1 VTVTPETNQS
11 GTATITVSVSDGA
24 ATTTDTFVLTVNA
37 LNDPPNAVDET
48 ANADEGGP
56 NVTIDVLANDTYVD
70 GNAFAIAN
78 NTQPQSGE
86 GSVTCS
92 NTNCTYTP
100 SANFN
105 GTTSFIYAVD
115 DGAGGTDTATVTVNV
130 ATTNDAPEAH
140 NDSYTTAE
148 DTLLTVNAATGVLDN
163 DTDLDDLLGP
173 LTTLTAAVV
182 NEPDNGTLTLNANGS
197 FTYAPDANYNGTDS
211 FTYRANDG
219 ALNSSLATVTIDVT
233 PVNDAPDFQLPASPN
248 QTVNEDA
255 GTQTVAGFANNI
267 SAGPA
272 NESSQVVSF
281 AVNTDNSAL
290 FSNQP
295 TISPSGTLSYTPA
308 PNANGTANVTVRARD
323 DGGTA
328 NDGDDESAPR
338 TFAITVNAVNDIPTL
353 TLNVNGAASASE
365 GQTKTFSFTVTD
377 PDPGGFTIKSGFP
390 DCGNSGVFVSGS
402 LTTTPTGGNFECRF
416 PDGPAEPTVRVR
428 VSDLQG
434 ELSNIA
440 TQNVTVA
447 DVAPTMTISGPSKA
461 KWGQTKTFTFAIT
474 DPGEDTFDFAA
485 SYPSCGTGAI
495 LVSEN
500 MDSHGGSFKC
510 KFIQLAKSTLAVR
523 VEDLDGGLSNMAS
536 WQVTVKKKK

>member
-1 VTVTPETNQS
+1 MSKVSTTNTGSGTFSYGPATFKVTVNNVAPTISNVPDQSTDEDNPTGAIPFTVGDAGTPAGNLTVSGSSSNTTLVPNSNINFNGSGANRTVTVTPEPNRS

-37 LNDPPNAVDET
+37 LNDPPNAVDDT
-48 ANADEGGP
+48 ANADEGGS

-130 ATTNDAPEAH
+130 ATTNDTPEAH

-248 QTVNEDA
+248 QTVN
-255 GTQTVAGFANNI
+255 
-267 SAGPA
+267 
-272 NESSQVVSF
+272 
-281 AVNTDNSAL
+281 
-290 FSNQP
+290 
-295 TISPSGTLSYTPA
+295 
-308 PNANGTANVTVRARD
+308 
-323 DGGTA
+323 
-328 NDGDDESAPR
+328 
-338 TFAITVNAVNDIPTL
+338 
-353 TLNVNGAASASE
+353 
-365 GQTKTFSFTVTD
+365 
-377 PDPGGFTIKSGFP
+377 
-390 DCGNSGVFVSGS
+390 
-402 LTTTPTGGNFECRF
+402 
-416 PDGPAEPTVRVR
+416 
-428 VSDLQG
+428 
-434 ELSNIA
+434 
-440 TQNVTVA
+440 
-447 DVAPTMTISGPSKA
+447 
-461 KWGQTKTFTFAIT
+461 
-474 DPGEDTFDFAA
+474 
-485 SYPSCGTGAI
+485 
-495 LVSEN
+495 
-500 MDSHGGSFKC
+500 
-510 KFIQLAKSTLAVR
+510 
-523 VEDLDGGLSNMAS
+523 
-536 WQVTVKKKK
+536 